1 MKVTVHRKQRLRDWG
16 PRYALLLD
24 GEKVAKVFSG
34 RSVSFDVEPGRHTL
48 QCKLELASKSPE
60 VEFVV
65 ADVPVEFACEPRL
78 GTIASHIE
86 NRSDGDRHIVLE
98 QLG

>member
-16 PRYALLLD
+16 PRYASLLD

-34 RSVSFDVEPGRHTL
+34 RSVTFEADPGRHTL
-48 QCKLELASKSPE
+48 QCKLEITSKSPE

-65 ADVPVEFACEPRL
+65 GDQPLEFDCEPRL
-78 GTIASHIE
+78 GTIASPIE
-86 NRSDGDRHIVLE
+86 NLSDGEQHILLD
-98 QLG
+98 QRS